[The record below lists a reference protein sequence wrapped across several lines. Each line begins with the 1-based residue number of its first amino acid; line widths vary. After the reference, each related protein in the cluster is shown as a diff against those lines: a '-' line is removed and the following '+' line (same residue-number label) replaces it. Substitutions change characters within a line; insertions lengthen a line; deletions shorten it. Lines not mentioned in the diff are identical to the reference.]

1 MKDLF
6 TIGEMAK
13 LFQMNIRTLRYYDEI
28 GLVHPEETDER
39 TGYRFYSTR
48 QFERLNTIKYLRTLG
63 MPLKK
68 ISLFFQNRD
77 VQILEGLLREQQEE
91 IQKQIEVLC
100 QMERKL
106 QYRLQD
112 LKDATETVD
121 EGIQEVCYG
130 KRQIAFLRK
139 EIPLGEDL
147 EYSIRELECGYDLN
161 PVMFLGKVGVS
172 ISKEN
177 MMNRQFENFSG
188 IFVLLE
194 EEDHYTGAEQYLEEG
209 IYLTRRFTGT
219 HSQAREHYLKLLD
232 YMKEKGYRCQG
243 ASVEITLIDSGFTN
257 DVSQYVTEIE
267 IPIKKP

>member
-121 EGIQEVCYG
+121 EGI
-130 KRQIAFLRK
+130 
-139 EIPLGEDL
+139 
-147 EYSIRELECGYDLN
+147 
-161 PVMFLGKVGVS
+161 
-172 ISKEN
+172 
-177 MMNRQFENFSG
+177 
-188 IFVLLE
+188 
-194 EEDHYTGAEQYLEEG
+194 
-209 IYLTRRFTGT
+209 
-219 HSQAREHYLKLLD
+219 
-232 YMKEKGYRCQG
+232 
-243 ASVEITLIDSGFTN
+243 
-257 DVSQYVTEIE
+257 
-267 IPIKKP
+267 